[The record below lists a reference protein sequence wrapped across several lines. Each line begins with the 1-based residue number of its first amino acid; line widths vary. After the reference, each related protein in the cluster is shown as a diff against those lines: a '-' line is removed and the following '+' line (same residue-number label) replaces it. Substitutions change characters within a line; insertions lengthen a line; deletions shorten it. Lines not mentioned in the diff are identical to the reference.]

1 MGKAR
6 WIAAGGA
13 TAVVCALTLPGM
25 MQQAQTQG
33 LTAPLAQAVAATP
46 PPDQLPPA
54 VKAAIQVSA
63 PAPAEPVALAAPAP
77 AAEPTASSKPQEP
90 ARDPSRGAV
99 TNLPL
104 PRFVSLKTGE
114 GNARRGPGLTHRIDW
129 VFTRAGMPLRITAE
143 YEHWR
148 RIEDAEGEGGWVHY
162 SLLSGVRTVM
172 VEQDMAEFRAQPDL
186 RADVLFQAEMGV
198 IGKVVECHNG
208 WCRISIEGDKGWVPD
223 DALWGVDPGEDI
235 E

>member
-13 TAVVCALTLPGM
+13 TAVVCALALPGM

-63 PAPAEPVALAAPAP
+63 PVAEPMALAAPAP
-77 AAEPTASSKPQEP
+77 AAQPATAEP
-90 ARDPSRGAV
+90 ARDPSKGAV
-99 TNLPL
+99 TSLPL

-143 YEHWR
+143 YENWR
-148 RIEDAEGEGGWVHY
+148 RVEDADGEGGWIHY
-162 SLLSGVRTVM
+162 SLLSGVRSVM
-172 VEQDMAEFRAQPDL
+172 VQQDMAEFRAQPDD
-186 RADVLFQAEMGV
+186 RAEVVFQAEMGV
-198 IGKVVECHNG
+198 IGKIVECHNG
-208 WCRISIEGDKGWVPD
+208 WCRVSLDGEKGWVAET
-223 DALWGVDPGEDI
+223 ALWGVDPGEDI